1 MQQPPSRYI
10 AILGYDGVNSV
21 DVFGPMQVFTTA
33 NTVISERQKSKCTP
47 YKPLLLTQDQGTIR
61 LATGTQVISDKCFAQ
76 LHNSTID
83 TLVIT
88 GGTAA
93 RENSCNEEFLRA
105 LEKLDK
111 ATRRTVSVCTG
122 AFILAAQGVLENRKA
137 TTHWKYAEEF
147 QHRFPSTQ
155 LDIDA
160 LLTQDGKY
168 ACSAGVTAGID
179 LALHLVQ
186 EDHGRRAALETAREM
201 VTYVQRPGGQN
212 QFTSVHGTRRCSSE
226 SLQRV
231 QVWLHDNLR
240 QKLDVGCLADM
251 ASMSVRHFSRKFSSE
266 TGLSPARYLAL
277 ARLNNARVLLEESR
291 HSVNRVAAL
300 CGYGDPELMRR
311 LFLKELN
318 VTPSQYRKRFSI
330 SHA

>member
-1 MQQPPSRYI
+1 MQQPSPRHI

-21 DVFGPMQVFTTA
+21 DVFGPMQVFTAA
-33 NTVISERQKSKCTP
+33 NTVISERQPTECAAYQT
-47 YKPLLLTQDQGTIR
+47 LLLTQDQATIK
-61 LATGTQVISDKCFAQ
+61 LSTGTQVISDQRFTQ
-76 LHNSTID
+76 LRSSAID

-93 RENSCNEEFLRA
+93 RDNSNNAPFLQG
-105 LEKLDK
+105 LEKLDQT
-111 ATRRTVSVCTG
+111 TRRTVSVCTG
-122 AFILAAQGVLENRKA
+122 AFMLAALGALENRKA
-137 TTHWKYAEEF
+137 TTHWKYADEF
-147 QHRFPSTQ
+147 RRRFSSTQ

-160 LLTQDGKY
+160 LFTQDGKY

-186 EDHGRRAALETAREM
+186 EDHGRRVALETAREM
-201 VTYVQRPGGQN
+201 VAYVQRPGGQN
-212 QFTSVHGTRRCSSE
+212 QFTSVHGTKPCASE

-231 QVWLHDNLR
+231 QAWLHDNLR
-240 QKLDVGCLADM
+240 QKLDVSCLADM

-277 ARLNNARVLLEESR
+277 ARLNNARVLLEESH

-300 CGYGDPELMRR
+300 CGYRDAELMRR

-330 SHA
+330 RHA